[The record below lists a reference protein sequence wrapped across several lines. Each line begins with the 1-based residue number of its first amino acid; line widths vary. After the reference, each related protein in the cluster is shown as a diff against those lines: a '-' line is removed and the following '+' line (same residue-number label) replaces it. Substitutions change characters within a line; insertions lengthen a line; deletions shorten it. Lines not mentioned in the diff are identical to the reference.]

1 MIRRGIGKQGY
12 SQALLALRLAL
23 INSPLLVEKVGEDPQ
38 CDRPLVFFSLG
49 SFLWIIWSSF
59 LLVRF

>member
-12 SQALLALRLAL
+12 SQAFLALRLAL
-23 INSPLLVEKVGEDPQ
+23 INAPLLVEKVGEDPQ

-49 SFLWIIWSSF
+49 SLQ
-59 LLVRF
+59 LV